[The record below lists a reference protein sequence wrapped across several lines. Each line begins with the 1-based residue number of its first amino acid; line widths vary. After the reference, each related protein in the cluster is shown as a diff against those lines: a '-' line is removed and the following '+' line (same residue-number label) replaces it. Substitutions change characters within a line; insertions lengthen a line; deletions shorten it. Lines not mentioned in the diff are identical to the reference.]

1 MTGRLVTGRLVKPLD
16 RILWRDLWHLR
27 GQVLAAALVVC
38 CGVMAQVSM
47 HSAYRSLEATRAS
60 YYDNYRFADLFASLK
75 RAPESLAGEI
85 RTLPGVAQVRTRVV
99 TEVTLDVPG
108 LAEPATGRLVSIP
121 EVQSAMIND
130 LYLRSGRYI
139 EASHPDEVLVSEIFA
154 QANGLHLGD
163 RLGAILNGRWRELTV
178 VGIALSPEYIYEVG
192 PGMLFPDNRRF
203 GVLWMGREALASA
216 YNMRG
221 AFNDV
226 ALTLAPQAYNT
237 GAGEAEVIAALDRLL
252 LPYGGLSAYGRRD
265 QLSNRFLSDELGEIE
280 VSATYIPAIFLAVAV
295 FLIYIVL
302 SRLVVMQRTQI
313 GLLKAFGY
321 SNLSVGL
328 HYLKFALATVL
339 TGLLPGLLLGLYLGE
354 QVTNLYRDYFHFPLL
369 ALAVSPG
376 VLFWAALVNLLAA
389 CAGAVAAVRR
399 VTALAP
405 AEAMRPEA
413 PASFHTGAIERS
425 GVAQWLPA
433 PARMIVRNL
442 LRKPWKAL
450 LSVLGIGIAVGLM
463 MVSRF
468 LFDAVDHMM
477 MVQFDLVQRDSVTVL
492 FHEPRATRAALE
504 IGRLPGV
511 LRAEQFRAVPV
522 RLRHEHRSKQIA
534 LTGMSPG
541 SELYRIV
548 DSRLRSIAL
557 PPDGLLLTRK
567 LGEMLGVRAGDTVT
581 LEVLEGARAVRE
593 VAVAGLSDE
602 LLGIGAYMD
611 AGALARLL
619 REDNLVSGV
628 RLRVDPV
635 FEERLYATL
644 KRMPAVSG
652 VAIRSAM
659 VDSVKEIIDTAF
671 SYVSIIEMLF
681 AAIIIGGMVYNS
693 VRIALSERGNELASL
708 RVLGFTQREVVVLLL
723 GEQALLTLCA
733 IPVGLAIGYG
743 MCLALVPIFDRELF
757 RLPLVFGAQT
767 FIYPIIATLISAILS
782 ALLVARRLRHLDL
795 IAVLKTRE

>member
-1 MTGRLVTGRLVKPLD
+1 MPAGQIVKPLGK
-16 RILWRDLWHLR
+16 ILWRDLWHLR

-47 HSAYRSLEATRAS
+47 HSAYLSLEATQAN
-60 YYDNYRFADLFASLK
+60 YYDSYRFADVFASLK
-75 RAPESLAGEI
+75 RAPESLADQM
-85 RTLPGVAQVRTRVV
+85 RALPGVAQVRTRVV
-99 TEVTLDVPG
+99 ADVTLDVPG

-121 EVQSAMIND
+121 ERRSAMIND
-130 LYLRSGRYI
+130 LFLRSGRYI
-139 EASHPDEVLVSEIFA
+139 EASHPDEVLASEVFA
-154 QANGLHLGD
+154 KANNLHVGD

-216 YNMRG
+216 YDMQG

-226 ALTLAPQAYNT
+226 ALTLAPQAFNK
-237 GAGEAEVIAALDRLL
+237 GAEEAEVIAGLDRLL
-252 LPYGGLSAYGRRD
+252 LPYGGLSAYARRD
-265 QLSNRFLSDELGEIE
+265 QLSNRFLTDELGEIE

-321 SNLSVGL
+321 SDFSVGL
-328 HYLKFALATVL
+328 HYLRFALATVL
-339 TGLLPGLLLGLYLGE
+339 IGLLPGLLLGLYLGE

-369 ALAVSPG
+369 ALVISPG
-376 VLFWAALVNLLAA
+376 VLFWATLVNLLAA
-389 CAGAVAAVRR
+389 CAGAIAAVRR

-413 PASFHTGAIERS
+413 PANFHTGAIERS
-425 GVAQWLPA
+425 GVTRWLPA
-433 PARMIVRNL
+433 SARMIVRNL

-468 LFDAVDHMM
+468 MFDAVDHMM

-492 FHEPRATRAALE
+492 FHQPRAARTAFELRQ
-504 IGRLPGV
+504 LPGV
-511 LRAEQFRAVPV
+511 LRAEPFRVVPV
-522 RLRHEHRSKQIA
+522 RLRHEHRNKQIA
-534 LTGMSPG
+534 LTGMSPD
-541 SELYRIV
+541 SELHQIV
-548 DSRLRSIAL
+548 DNHLRNIAL

-581 LEVLEGARAVRE
+581 LEVLEGAREVRE
-593 VAVAGLSDE
+593 IAVAGLSDE

-611 AGALARLL
+611 AQALARLL
-619 REDNLVSGV
+619 REDNLVSGAW
-628 RLRVDPV
+628 LRVDPAYQDL
-635 FEERLYATL
+635 LYDRL

-652 VAIRSAM
+652 VAIRQAM
-659 VDSVKEIIDTAF
+659 VDSVKEIIDQAF
-671 SYVSIIEMLF
+671 TSVSVIEMLF

-733 IPVGLAIGYG
+733 IPVGLAMGYA
-743 MCLALVPIFDRELF
+743 MCMALVPIFDRELF

-782 ALLVARRLRHLDL
+782 ALLVARRLRNLDL